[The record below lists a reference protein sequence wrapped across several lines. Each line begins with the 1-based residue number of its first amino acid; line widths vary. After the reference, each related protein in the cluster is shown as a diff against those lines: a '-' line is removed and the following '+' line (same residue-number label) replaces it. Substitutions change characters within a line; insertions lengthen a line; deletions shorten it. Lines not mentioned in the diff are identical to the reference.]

1 MKFKLLRVR
10 KVIMNIRTAK
20 AEDADFIA
28 WAILESSRA
37 GKKLGVFDLLF
48 SPAED
53 VTKALKQLVT
63 HEMKTVCHYSNFLIA
78 EVDGELAGTLCGYDG
93 YKISWDTM
101 SQALE
106 SMGCQGDYKERISS
120 YLICEPSIEKNTIV
134 LNFMITKENFR
145 GLGVV
150 KALVKKVLLNA
161 RLKGFRRAQTSIE
174 IGSIET
180 QLAYEK
186 MGFTAKEEKKSDYY
200 FEEFGRPGITS
211 YVVEL

>member
-1 MKFKLLRVR
+1 
-10 KVIMNIRTAK
+10 MNIRTATI
-20 AEDADFIA
+20 EDVDFIA
-28 WAILESSRA
+28 WAIMESSRA
-37 GKKLGVFDLLF
+37 GKKEGIFDRIF
-48 SPAED
+48 SPAD
-53 VTKALKQLVT
+53 NLTQTLKMLIT
-63 HEMKTVCHYSNFLIA
+63 NDIKTICHYSNFLIA
-78 EVDGELAGTLCGYDG
+78 EVDGKLAGALCGYDG
-93 YKISWDTM
+93 YKISWETM

-106 SMGCQGDYKERISS
+106 NMGCKGDYKERISS
-120 YLICEPSIEKNTIV
+120 YFICEPSVEKNTIV
-134 LNFMITKENFR
+134 LNFMITKEEFR

-150 KALVKKVLLNA
+150 KALVKKVLLTA